1 MFSGLCL
8 SISCTFFQGYLRIQK
23 AKQRSQTEVKQI
35 FLSRT
40 LPLAYTLE
48 QIFSAGFHHL
58 TLISGRSHPIYTNLY
73 QQSCQ
78 LVTITDVPDHSIFW
92 NNQKVL
98 KQKRNRLCAI
108 YKMRAQVKHDC
119 DKWAKTVIFEPFER
133 NGYTCSGGKTVKN
146 YLGHHYLQVSTLKRQ
161 KLSCAENSF
170 LRDQTLCSTWKK
182 QSCLPLKKWPTVYVH
197 QFP

>member
-23 AKQRSQTEVKQI
+23 AKQKSQTEVKQI

-40 LPLAYTLE
+40 LLLAYTLE
-48 QIFSAGFHHL
+48 QIFSASFHHL

-108 YKMRAQVKHDC
+108 YKMKKHRWNMIVINEPKLWYLNLLRGMDTHVVEVKLS
-119 DKWAKTVIFEPFER
+119 KTILATIICK
-133 NGYTCSGGKTVKN
+133 GLHLKDKN
-146 YLGHHYLQVSTLKRQ
+146 YPV
-161 KLSCAENSF
+161 
-170 LRDQTLCSTWKK
+170 
-182 QSCLPLKKWPTVYVH
+182 
-197 QFP
+197 